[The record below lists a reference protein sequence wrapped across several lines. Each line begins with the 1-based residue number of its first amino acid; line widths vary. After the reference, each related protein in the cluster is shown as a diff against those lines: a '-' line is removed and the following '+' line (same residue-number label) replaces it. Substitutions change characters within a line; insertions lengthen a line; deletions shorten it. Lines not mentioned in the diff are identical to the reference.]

1 MITEGNNAL
10 TSAAESLYLS
20 NEDYNVRKVARECE
34 DFLREQAYKDRLIE
48 TQRQELEQNKQELE
62 KKDKEIAQLK
72 AQLAAKA

>member
-10 TSAAESLYLS
+10 ASAAESLYLS
-20 NEDYNVRKVARECE
+20 NEDYNVRKVARERE

-48 TQRQELEQNKQELE
+48 TQRQELE

>member
-10 TSAAESLYLS
+10 ASAAESLYLS
-20 NEDYNVRKVARECE
+20 NEDYNVRKVARERE

-48 TQRQELEQNKQELE
+48 TQRLELE